1 MNKHKI
7 ALVLFICVNN
17 IDITYE
23 LIWIDIHN
31 FIMRIFISY
40 YDLFM
45 FKYSVIIKN
54 IRMYSFWI
62 NSCIWN
68 TFQTSLY
75 WGRNLN
81 TKILVKFLVKEMLKK
96 MVKAELIWSKFSFSL
111 SGSVAVELYTIF
123 ITIRN
128 ISLLAFQNVIFIL
141 TSPKQ

>member
-123 ITIRN
+123 IIVRN